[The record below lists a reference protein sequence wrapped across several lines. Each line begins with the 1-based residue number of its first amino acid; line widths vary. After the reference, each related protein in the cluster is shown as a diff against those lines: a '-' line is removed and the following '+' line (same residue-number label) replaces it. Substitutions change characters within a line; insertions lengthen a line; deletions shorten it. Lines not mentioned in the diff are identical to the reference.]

1 MSSYTIIAQLNSKQK
16 KPGTE
21 HGQTCDTEWNK
32 PDNLFDIVQPLFS
45 KLKPNKQNLPRH
57 KINQGLPKKHVS

>member
-1 MSSYTIIAQLNSKQK
+1 LS
-16 KPGTE
+16 GTE
-21 HGQTCDTEWNK
+21 HGQTCDNEWNK

-57 KINQGLPKKHVS
+57 KINQGLPKKQVS